1 MGRLF
6 VIVFV
11 TTLSSTV
18 NTPDGL
24 DCPFVLFGASVCA
37 VLMNALT
44 RLMITVSKPQRD
56 IVVVRTA
63 YWASIGIPSNCG
75 VSQAAKV

>member
-37 VLMNALT
+37 VLMHALT
-44 RLMITVSKPQRD
+44 RLMITVPKPQRD
-56 IVVVRTA
+56 LVAVRTRILGK
-63 YWASIGIPSNCG
+63 YRHS
-75 VSQAAKV
+75 